1 MKKTMRMGLF
11 VALAALA
18 ACKREAEA
26 EPAVAI
32 PVVDEVSAQATP
44 EPRSSADTTAEYPTL
59 KLPALDGSTY
69 DLAAHRGKWV
79 VVNFWATWCAP
90 CLKEMPDLDALD
102 KARDDIDV
110 VGLAYDEIEVA
121 DMQAFLKEHPVSYP
135 IVIVDVFA
143 PPADFATPRG
153 LPMTH
158 LIAPDGR
165 ALKPFLG
172 PVTAKEIEEAIAAR
186 GKGGKA

>member
-1 MKKTMRMGLF
+1 MKRTMRTGLF
-11 VALAALA
+11 VVLAALA

-44 EPRSSADTTAEYPTL
+44 EPRSSVDATAEYPTF

-110 VGLAYDEIEVA
+110 VGLAYDEIEAA
-121 DMQAFLKEHPVSYP
+121 DMRAFLKEHPVSYP

-158 LIAPDGR
+158 LIAPDGK

-172 PVTAKEIEEAIAAR
+172 PVTAQEIEEAIAAH
-186 GKGGKA
+186 GKEGKA